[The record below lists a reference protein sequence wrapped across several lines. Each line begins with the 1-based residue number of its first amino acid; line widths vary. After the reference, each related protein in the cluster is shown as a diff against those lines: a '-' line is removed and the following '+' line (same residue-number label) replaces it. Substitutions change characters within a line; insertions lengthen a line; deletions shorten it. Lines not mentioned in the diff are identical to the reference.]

1 MFQLRNSG
9 SVRWY
14 TAPTVTV
21 ADVTAGAGAGPLPRT
36 TPEVHVGL
44 GGLEL
49 GRASACR

>member
-9 SVRWY
+9 SVWWY
-14 TAPTVTV
+14 TAPTATV
-21 ADVTAGAGAGPLPRT
+21 ADVTAGAGAGPLPGT
-36 TPEVHVGL
+36 TPEVQVGL